1 MTTGHWLVVTII
13 PHHPTDIPLTPTKLS
28 SSIAITSIQVA
39 HVIVMMS
46 LGTTTGHLVQVMM
59 IVLMTVHGPVTPVRL
74 LELSQYCGVAVVVEG
89 LGVGQSGR

>member
-1 MTTGHWLVVTII
+1 MTTGHWLIVTIT
-13 PHHPTDIPLTPTKLS
+13 PHHPLTDIPLTPTKLS
-28 SSIAITSIQVA
+28 SSITITSIQVA

-59 IVLMTVHGPVTPVRL
+59 RMMTVHGPVTPVRL